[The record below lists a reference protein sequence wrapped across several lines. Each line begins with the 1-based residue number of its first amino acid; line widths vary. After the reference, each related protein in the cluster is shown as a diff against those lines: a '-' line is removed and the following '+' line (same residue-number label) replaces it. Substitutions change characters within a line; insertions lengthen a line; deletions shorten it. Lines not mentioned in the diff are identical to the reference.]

1 MHLYL
6 KCLKIKRNRNNLMI
20 LDLCYRIIF
29 KKRVERESKW
39 NSNTIAAKNKK
50 KGRYLTLKKY
60 LFSYK
65 TSFQIS

>member
-1 MHLYL
+1 
-6 KCLKIKRNRNNLMI
+6 MI

-29 KKRVERESKW
+29 KKRVGRESKW